1 MSEPTVPRR
10 SRASGRRPV
19 LPPALARRIVGVS
32 RGTTTPTARSR
43 SLGRRGTRTFSVDG
57 RDREFVLEQAIVTDL
72 ALARAWKGR
81 PPRQPRVPL
90 LRPQLQPVAAMAG
103 RFTIAE
109 FERLFEPGDLAP
121 DEIHLPGI
129 YVDRVIALTP
139 DQVTDQVTDKR
150 IAKRTVRPERSLAG
164 ARSGDKIGG

>member
-1 MSEPTVPRR
+1 
-10 SRASGRRPV
+10 
-19 LPPALARRIVGVS
+19 
-32 RGTTTPTARSR
+32 
-43 SLGRRGTRTFSVDG
+43 
-57 RDREFVLEQAIVTDL
+57 
-72 ALARAWKGR
+72 
-81 PPRQPRVPL
+81 
-90 LRPQLQPVAAMAG
+90 MAG